1 LLIVVFSFIKIK
13 MIKKKGWDVKFLLST
28 DTLNWFGLDLIFQ
41 TAKDAW
47 FDWLDLAIW
56 KNFDT
61 WNIRYVRKLV
71 DKYDFPIKVIQ
82 TSPKLNKKEIDKAL
96 DLCEALNVD
105 TLCINAPKFFDYK
118 TYYFIRDNIELYK
131 SKNKDIKFSIINPS
145 NSYFPP
151 FSVIPK
157 YRFNNIVEI
166 IKKYWCNLWLD
177 IAWMDLDLFESDF
190 LRRVD
195 RFVPYVSNLYLNDAS
210 SKTTHLFPWEWE
222 MKIPE
227 LLRRFK
233 REWYSRFIS
242 LKVNISKVDLA
253 DPDKVDL
260 LLRKAVNY
268 YNDYYVNA
276 KVD

>member
-1 LLIVVFSFIKIK
+1 
-13 MIKKKGWDVKFLLST
+13 MIKKTRWDVKFLLST
-28 DTLNWFGLDLIFQ
+28 DTLTWFGLDLIFQ
-41 TAKDAW
+41 TAKDTW

-61 WNIRYVRKLV
+61 WNTRYVRKLV

-82 TSPKLNKKEIDKAL
+82 TSPKLNKKEMDKAL

-233 REWYSRFIS
+233 REWYNRFIS

-253 DPDKVDL
+253 DPDKIDL
-260 LLRKAVNY
+260 LFRKAVNY
-268 YNDYYVNA
+268 YKDYYVNA

>member
-1 LLIVVFSFIKIK
+1 
-13 MIKKKGWDVKFLLST
+13 MGKKDKKSAEVKFLLST
-28 DTLNWFGLDLIFQ
+28 DTLPGFWLDLIFQ
-41 TAKDAW
+41 IAKEAG

-61 WNIRYVRKLV
+61 WNLRYVRKLCE
-71 DKYDFPIKVIQ
+71 KYDFPIKVIQ
-82 TSPKLNKKEIDKAL
+82 TSPNLNKKEMDKAL
-96 DLCEALNVD
+96 DLCEALNID
-105 TLCINAPKFFDYK
+105 TMCINSPKFFDYK
-118 TYYFIRDNIELYK
+118 SYYFIRDNIEAYK

-145 NSYFPP
+145 DSCYPP
-151 FSVIPK
+151 FFIIPK

-177 IAWMDLDLFESDF
+177 ISCMDLDVFESDF
-190 LRRVD
+190 LNKVD
-195 RFVPYVSNLYLNDAS
+195 RFVPYVSTLYLSDAN
-210 SKTTHLFPWEWE
+210 SKSRHLFPWEWKI
-222 MKIPE
+222 KIPE

-268 YNDYYVNA
+268 YKDYYIDA